1 MPIATGRPTWCESA
15 RHPSWWRIDTAI
27 SDQMIVFWGSRTL
40 GGGGIRTNH
49 NEFIT
54 LFGHNQRVRTT

>member
-1 MPIATGRPTWCESA
+1 
-15 RHPSWWRIDTAI
+15 
-27 SDQMIVFWGSRTL
+27 V